1 MKMRPTS
8 SFCPCCKTCGATRWC
23 QSGSSVCPLSPP
35 PDEAQYQS
43 EYEEEPLEGALSD
56 MELTNHCTEHT
67 EEEEEEETCDTV
79 GRDALIGC
87 WGERER
93 GQVVCDDDDNDDEDG
108 DVMMI

>member
-1 MKMRPTS
+1 
-8 SFCPCCKTCGATRWC
+8 
-23 QSGSSVCPLSPP
+23 
-35 PDEAQYQS
+35 
-43 EYEEEPLEGALSD
+43 

-93 GQVVCDDDDNDDEDG
+93 GQVVCDDDSGDEDG